1 MNAQTLTLQMSII
14 VEPDDDGSFHAY
26 CPAFAELHV
35 CGSTEPEAMKHVEDA
50 IVVHLQS
57 LVRHGEPLP
66 CSTEPEAMK
75 HVEDAIVVH
84 LQSLVRHGEPLP
96 CCSMKNESV
105 PGGRPALRSA
115 VFQFL

>member
-1 MNAQTLTLQMSII
+1 MSAQTLTLQMSII

-26 CPAFAELHV
+26 CPAFKDLHV
-35 CGSTEPEAMKHVEDA
+35 CGSTEREAV
-50 IVVHLQS
+50 
-57 LVRHGEPLP
+57 
-66 CSTEPEAMK
+66 K

-96 CCSMKNESV
+96 CCSMKTELGS
-105 PGGRPALRSA
+105 GGRPALRSA